1 MKDKKEII
9 LKDVF
14 TIIDENLLKY
24 KIFSK
29 CNVI

>member
-24 KIFSK
+24 KIFK
-29 CNVI
+29 VQY